1 MLFVKKITLSICGLL
16 LLSTVAGPV
25 MAAKSGL
32 VINKPK
38 DDSAMCCI
46 ADECL
51 PCSWFT
57 DAMKRPIWPLHPFQ
71 ARERLIPLRM
81 TPH

>member
-1 MLFVKKITLSICGLL
+1 MKKITPSICGLL

-32 VINKPK
+32 VINTPK
-38 DDSAMCCI
+38 DDLATCCI

-51 PCSWFT
+51 SCY
-57 DAMKRPIWPLHPFQ
+57 
-71 ARERLIPLRM
+71 
-81 TPH
+81 

>member
-1 MLFVKKITLSICGLL
+1 MKKMTFSICGLL
-16 LLSTVAGPV
+16 LLSAVAGPV
-25 MAAKSGL
+25 MAARSGL

-51 PCSWFT
+51 PCS
-57 DAMKRPIWPLHPFQ
+57 
-71 ARERLIPLRM
+71 
-81 TPH
+81 